1 MNGINGDNRFNRDRS
16 GASGDYLG
24 QSIDVRVRYEL
35 TSRIDTTIGYSHW
48 VNGGFVQTRQ
58 RVALGETTDTTN
70 FLYCEVS
77 ISLFE

>member
-1 MNGINGDNRFNRDRS
+1 M
-16 GASGDYLG
+16 
-24 QSIDVRVRYEL
+24 RVRYEL